1 MLKVLVDSRVKIDRL
16 EVVLFSKKK
25 KAPGYTAVK

>member
-16 EVVLFSKKK
+16 EVVFSKKK